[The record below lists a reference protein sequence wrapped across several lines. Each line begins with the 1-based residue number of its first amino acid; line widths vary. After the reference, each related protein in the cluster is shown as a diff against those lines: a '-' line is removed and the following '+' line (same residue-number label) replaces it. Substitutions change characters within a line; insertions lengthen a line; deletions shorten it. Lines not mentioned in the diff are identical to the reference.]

1 MWSIE
6 NISVTSV
13 SLKQEELN
21 MATDDSPT
29 LKPPVSDHDHIE
41 GTADARVTLV
51 EYGDYECPHCRQV
64 APIIEQVQERFGDQL
79 RYVFRHFP
87 ITTNHPHAQ
96 LAAEAAEAAGAQG
109 KFWQMHDRLFEHTGI
124 LNREQLVRFAHELDL
139 DVDRFER
146 ELDGHVHEGRVR
158 EDFLNGVRSGANGT
172 PTFFLNGV
180 RYDGPW
186 DLDSLIAEIEKPL
199 GVQVR
204 LLFRQFTR
212 LQASSGILL
221 LAATILALIWANS
234 AWGHGYFE
242 LWETYLKIELG
253 ELALKESLLHWVNDG
268 LMVIFFFLVG
278 LEIKRE
284 ILVGELASLRKATLP
299 LMAALGGMV
308 LPAAFYILF
317 NLGGDG
323 ASGWGIPM
331 ATDIAFLL
339 GLLTVLGSRIPISL
353 KVFFTAL
360 AIADDLGA
368 VLVIAIFYSSEI
380 SWLALGIGAVFLAAL
395 VVLNRGKVRHPLP
408 YSLLGIG
415 LWLAFL
421 QSGIHPTIAGV
432 LLALTIPARTPVRA
446 SAFLAQC
453 TAALGGLEPGA
464 HVEESRQQ
472 QAAAQALETIA
483 ERIQTPLQRLER
495 TLNPWVAYLV
505 VPIFAFANAGV
516 GLGGNLA
523 EALGNPISLGII
535 AGLVAG
541 KPLGIS
547 LFSWLAVKL
556 GIADLPQGVTWS
568 QLFSASWL
576 AGIGFTMSL
585 FIASSAFAGTLLDTA
600 KMSILAAS
608 LLAGGIGFG
617 LLLLTSSTHEEASQL
632 EEGMAS
638 A

>member
-1 MWSIE
+1 
-6 NISVTSV
+6 
-13 SLKQEELN
+13 
-21 MATDDSPT
+21 MATADSPT
-29 LKPPVSDHDHIE
+29 LKPPVSDRDHIE
-41 GTADARVTLV
+41 GPADARVTLV

-64 APIIEQVQERFGDQL
+64 APIIEQVQERFGDRL

-87 ITTNHPHAQ
+87 ITSAHPNAQ
-96 LAAEAAEAAGAQG
+96 LAAEAAEAAAAQG
-109 KFWQMHDRLFEHTGI
+109 KFWEMHDRLFEHTGT
-124 LNREQLVRFAHELDL
+124 LDRRQLVRFAEELNL
-139 DVDRFER
+139 DVERFER
-146 ELDGHVHEGRVR
+146 ELDEHTHADRVR
-158 EDFLNGVRSGANGT
+158 EDFLSGVRSGANGT

-212 LQASSGILL
+212 LQASGGLLL
-221 LAATILALIWANS
+221 LAATVLALIWANS
-234 AWGHGYFE
+234 PWGHSYFE

-253 ELALKESLLHWVNDG
+253 DLALKESLLHWVNDG

-299 LMAALGGMV
+299 LMAAIGGMV
-308 LPAAFYILF
+308 LPAALYILF

-339 GLLTVLGSRIPISL
+339 GLLTVLGSRVPVSL

-368 VLVIAIFYSSEI
+368 VLVIALFYSGEI
-380 SWLALGIGAVFLAAL
+380 SWVALGVGMVFLAVL
-395 VVLNRGKVRHPLP
+395 VVLNRGQIRHPLP
-408 YSLLGIG
+408 YALLGIG

-432 LLALTIPARTPVRA
+432 LLALTIPARTPMRA

-453 TAALGGLEPGA
+453 TAALGGLEPSA

-472 QAAAQALETIA
+472 QAAAQTLEAIA

-495 TLNPWVAYLV
+495 SLNPWVAYLV
-505 VPIFAFANAGV
+505 VPIFALANAGV
-516 GLGGNLA
+516 DLGGNLA
-523 EALGNPISLGII
+523 EALTNPISLGIV
-535 AGLVAG
+535 AGLVLG
-541 KPLGIS
+541 KPLGIT
-547 LFSWLAVKL
+547 LFSWIAVRL
-556 GIADLPQGVTWS
+556 GIADLPQGVTWR
-568 QLFSASWL
+568 QLFAASWL

-585 FIASSAFAGTLLDTA
+585 FIASSAFAGALLDTA
-600 KMSILAAS
+600 KMSILVAS

-632 EEGMAS
+632 EGVMAS
-638 A
+638 T